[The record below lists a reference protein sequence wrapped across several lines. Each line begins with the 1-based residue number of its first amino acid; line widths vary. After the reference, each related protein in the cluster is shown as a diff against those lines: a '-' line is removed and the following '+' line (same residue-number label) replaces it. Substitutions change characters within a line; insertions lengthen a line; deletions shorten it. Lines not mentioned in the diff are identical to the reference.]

1 MRRFGTHGRVLPQKH
16 YVVPRTEEIA
26 RFINRIKDGKYIVL
40 FAPRQTG
47 KTTFFRLALDRL
59 VAEDPTY
66 FPIQLNF
73 EVYED
78 YAASGFYNHLYEMI
92 REELETTF
100 QRRGTVISP
109 ELVRFLERTTL
120 TDHVSMLDFFEH
132 LGSLLM
138 CEEGEQK
145 IVLFIDEL

>member
-1 MRRFGTHGRVLPQKH
+1 MRRFGTHGRVFPQKH

-47 KTTFFRLALDRL
+47 KTTFFRLALDAL
-59 VAEDPTY
+59 VTEDPTY

-78 YAASGFYNHLYEMI
+78 YSASGFYNHLYEMI
-92 REELETTF
+92 REELETTLPETPNGYPTGVSPFSGENNINRSCFDVRLF
-100 QRRGTVISP
+100 QASWKFADV
-109 ELVRFLERTTL
+109 
-120 TDHVSMLDFFEH
+120 
-132 LGSLLM
+132 
-138 CEEGEQK
+138 
-145 IVLFIDEL
+145 